1 MAEEVPVYLITGFM
15 DSGKTTLIHETLF
28 DQEFGR
34 GSRTVLILCEDGDV
48 EYDREELKEIP
59 AELVEVTDK
68 EAFRNGKLQEIEDQ
82 YHPDQVLIE
91 YNGTWEIAC
100 LLEADF
106 PPGWEIVQSIATV
119 DGSTYE
125 MYYNNMRQ
133 MIKEQIFKADVVI
146 FNRCDDNTPR
156 AKFRRTVKAINR
168 AAQIVYE
175 KKDGSLFEGEDE
187 ELPYDLAQDLIDLP
201 DADYGIWYLDAMEH
215 PKNYDRKKVHF
226 LAYIYN
232 PPSNRGMC
240 DALRQSEREHAA
252 AKEKAAGIENVLNG
266 HRLLMGSR
274 EQAVRDLTAEVRV
287 EWAREYKGK
296 GPVLYPV
303 EIHPAEAPEEEMV
316 YFT

>member
-232 PPSNRGMC
+232 PPSNRGKSSFVPGRFAMTC
-240 DALRQSEREHAA
+240 CAA
-252 AKEKAAGIENVLNG
+252 DVQFVGFKCKFKGADQIP
-266 HRLLMGSR
+266 HRSFPELPVVYLS
-274 EQAVRDLTAEVRV
+274 T
-287 EWAREYKGK
+287 AREYKGK